1 MKKPIRFLPILA
13 AIAFFFTLP
22 SCFHPSAYIINDGKI
37 YGTLYHI
44 VYESPRGTDL
54 HAEIDSELN
63 RLNMIFSTFNPES
76 QISKINS
83 NREVVLDSLFIKCFN
98 RSMEISEQSG
108 GAFDITVAPLVNAWG
123 FGFRKKEQM
132 TPALI
137 DSLLKL
143 TGYSKVSLV
152 NGKVMKKDTAMMLDM
167 SAIAKGFTCDIIGHF
182 LAGKGCLNYLVE
194 IGGEVVAKGL
204 NPKGEIWNIGISRP
218 DENSFISNEN
228 LQTVC
233 SLNNR
238 AMATSGN
245 YRNFYIENGKKFAH
259 EIDPKTGYPVQHN
272 LLSATVIAD
281 DCMTADAWATAFMI
295 LGLEKSGEIHKKIP
309 EIEVYFIYSD
319 DSGFDKIYMSDNFKE
334 ILQE

>member
-295 LGLEKSGEIHKKIP
+295 LGLEKSVEIHKKIP

>member
-1 MKKPIRFLPILA
+1 MRRLIHFLPFLTA
-13 AIAFFFTLP
+13 AALLFALP
-22 SCFHPSAYIINDGKI
+22 CCYRPAAYIINDGKI
-37 YGTLYHI
+37 YGTVYHI
-44 VYESPRGTDL
+44 VYESPHGEDL

-63 RLNMIFSTFNPES
+63 RLDMIFSTFNPES

-98 RSMEISEQSG
+98 RSIEISELSE

-123 FGFRKKEQM
+123 FGFRKKEQI
-132 TPALI
+132 TPSLI

-143 TGYSKVSLV
+143 TGYTRVKLTDGIVI
-152 NGKVMKKDTAMMLDM
+152 KEEPAMMLDM

-182 LAGKGCLNYLVE
+182 LAGKGCLNYMVE

-218 DENSFISNEN
+218 DENSFISNDN

-233 SLNNR
+233 RLTDR

-245 YRNFYIENGKKFAH
+245 YRNFYVENGKKFAH

-272 LLSATVIAD
+272 LLSATVIAG

-295 LGLEKSGEIHKKIP
+295 LGLEKSVEIHKKIP
-309 EIEVYFIYSD
+309 GIEVYFIYSD
-319 DSGFDKIYMSDNFKE
+319 DSGFDKIYMTEYFRE
-334 ILQE
+334 ILQD